1 MANKLRLPTA
11 FASSALR
18 LHTHEIT
25 CPAVYSAG
33 TGNPNSGIYACA
45 ASALPIELVFPTS
58 KVADTWLKDTA
69 TPWPSSASFPSPSR
83 WSSHPGLC
91 ASLGTIAWFCLSDVF
106 PDFHDLPPYSGQWI
120 FIEHWCYIRPHIGCR
135 VQGLKDKLPLLR
147 QEYLGFLHFKQC
159 YDSTEKTGVKMTV
172 LLCSPSGSTN

>member
-1 MANKLRLPTA
+1 MANKPRLPTA
-11 FASSALR
+11 FASPVLR

-33 TGNPNSGIYACA
+33 TGNPNSGFYACA

-58 KVADTWLKDTA
+58 KVADTWLKDSA
-69 TPWPSSASFPSPSR
+69 TPDLHQLRSPLHHGEPHTQDSALHLVLLLGFV
-83 WSSHPGLC
+83 C
-91 ASLGTIAWFCLSDVF
+91 QMFSLIFMTFLHIQGNGYLLS
-106 PDFHDLPPYSGQWI
+106 
-120 FIEHWCYIRPHIGCR
+120 IRPHIGCR

-159 YDSTEKTGVKMTV
+159 YYSTEKTGVKMTV